1 MPSVIAIRTLLN
13 FLFSM
18 RLRIAAVS
26 RMQGVAPKCLKVVDT
41 GGYNGSVRFFGI
53 DFQRHADVSCH
64 ARIPSSPRI
73 RVLIHHTELTF
84 LPKN

>member
-1 MPSVIAIRTLLN
+1 MLSGIVIRTLLN

-18 RLRIAAVS
+18 RLQIVAVS
-26 RMQGVAPKCLKVVDT
+26 RMQGMAPKCLKVDT

-64 ARIPSSPRI
+64 ARIRRH
-73 RVLIHHTELTF
+73 RVFVSLFIIQ
-84 LPKN
+84 N